1 MTTDFKELEKEVRAL
16 SSREKA
22 ALARTL
28 IEDLD
33 AISDPDAE
41 QLWIEEAQRRYQAYK
56 SGELEAVPGE
66 DAMQRARQRLK

>member
-1 MTTDFKELEKEVRAL
+1 MASDFKELEKEARAL
-16 SSREKA
+16 DSRKKA

-33 AISDPDAE
+33 TNLDQDAE
-41 QLWIEEAQRRYQAYK
+41 KLWVEEADRRFRAYQ

-66 DAMQRARQRLK
+66 EAMQRARQRLK

>member
-1 MTTDFKELEKEVRAL
+1 MSINFKELEKEARAL
-16 SSREKA
+16 NSREKA

-33 AISDPDAE
+33 ANLDLDAE
-41 QLWIEEAQRRYQAYK
+41 KLWTAEAERRFRAYK

-66 DAMQRARQRLK
+66 EAMHRARQRLK